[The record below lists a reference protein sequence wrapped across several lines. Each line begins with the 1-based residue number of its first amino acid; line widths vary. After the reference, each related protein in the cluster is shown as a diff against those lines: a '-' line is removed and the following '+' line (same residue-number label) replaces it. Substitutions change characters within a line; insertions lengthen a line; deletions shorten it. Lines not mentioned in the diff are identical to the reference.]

1 MTPFNTKRSHK
12 FLIIAVDLA
21 LILLAY
27 VSAFYIRYQGFPE
40 RNWDSF
46 VHLLPWILLIGFV
59 FISIY
64 DLYTLQRKSVSDV
77 ISAVFISVTFMALL
91 TMAASFL
98 FRQFALPRSIILMA
112 ALFTM
117 VLFILW
123 KTSYI
128 RYWKGKASGHV
139 LVVGDTEETQKIVSQ
154 LKDPLFSGTK
164 IKHVQSNTDLDK
176 IDELLSRVDYVVLCP
191 HIPKERKAAIIY
203 RAMKQDKEVYVIPS
217 MYELLMHGASITSFD
232 DTLVMAV
239 RPFGLTWDQELIKRL
254 FDLVV
259 SGVALVL
266 LAPLFLFIAILIK
279 LEEPH
284 GSIIYRQKRLGLH
297 NREFTMYK
305 FRSMI
310 EGAEKLTGPV
320 LAEENDPR
328 ITRVGK
334 FLRKTRLDELPQLF
348 NVFKGDMS
356 LVGPRP
362 EREFFIR
369 QFSKQYATYQYRSS
383 VKPGITGY
391 AQIMG
396 KYSTDA
402 EDKLRYDLYY
412 IRNYSF
418 WLDIIILLRTF
429 MVLFD
434 QEKAEGTNHKST
446 PKAHTAQA
454 VAPISQPKKK
464 SQADDLFINI

>member
-1 MTPFNTKRSHK
+1 
-12 FLIIAVDLA
+12 LIIAVDLA
-21 LILLAY
+21 LILAAY

-46 VHLLPWILLIGFV
+46 VNLLPWILIIGLF
-59 FISIY
+59 FISVYELY
-64 DLYTLQRKSVSDV
+64 DLRRKSTTDMV
-77 ISAVFISVTFMALL
+77 SAVFISVTFMAFI
-91 TMAASFL
+91 TMAASFM
-98 FRQFALPRSIILMA
+98 FREFALPRSIILMA
-112 ALFTM
+112 TVFTM
-117 VLFILW
+117 ALFILW
-123 KTSYI
+123 KRIYQRLS
-128 RYWKGKASGHV
+128 RGKVFGHV
-139 LVVGDTEETQKIVSQ
+139 LVVGDNEETQKIVSH
-154 LKDPLFSGTK
+154 LKHPLFKGTK
-164 IKHVQSNTDLDK
+164 IKHVQINTDLEK
-176 IDELLSRVDYVVLCP
+176 IDELLPRVDYVVLCP
-191 HIPKERKAAIIY
+191 HIPKERKSAIIY
-203 RAMKQDKEVYVIPS
+203 HAMKQEKEVYVIPS
-217 MYELLMHGASITSFD
+217 LYELLMSGASISSFD
-232 DTLVMAV
+232 DTMVMAV
-239 RPFGLTWDQELIKRL
+239 RPFGLTWDQKLIKRL
-254 FDLVV
+254 FDVIV

-266 LAPLFLFIAILIK
+266 LSPLFLLISLLIK
-279 LEEPH
+279 LEQPS

-297 NREFTMYK
+297 NKEFTIYK

-328 ITRVGK
+328 ITRVGR

-348 NVFKGDMS
+348 NVLKGDMS

-369 QFSKQYATYQYRSS
+369 QLSKQYVTYQYRNT
-383 VKPGITGY
+383 VKPGMTGF

-429 MVLFD
+429 IVLMD
-434 QEKAEGTNHKST
+434 KNKAEGTKQ
-446 PKAHTAQA
+446 PAHSVKPA
-454 VAPISQPKKK
+454 VSLAAQPKKK
-464 SQADDLFINI
+464 SPSDDLFLNV